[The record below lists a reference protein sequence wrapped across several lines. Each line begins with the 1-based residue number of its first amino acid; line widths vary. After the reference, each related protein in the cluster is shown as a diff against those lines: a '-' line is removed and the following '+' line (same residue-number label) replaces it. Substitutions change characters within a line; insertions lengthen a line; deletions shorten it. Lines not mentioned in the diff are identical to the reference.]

1 MNMNKN
7 IHDMDNAEIA
17 EVCESMLVQA
27 RGRVIAR
34 HKMIK
39 ACGQVND
46 PVIKDILMHLL
57 ETTKI

>member
-1 MNMNKN
+1 MNKN

>member
-1 MNMNKN
+1 MTKN

-27 RGRVIAR
+27 RGRVIER
-34 HKMIK
+34 HKMVK
-39 ACGQVND
+39 ACEQIND
-46 PVIKDILMHLL
+46 PVIKDILKYLL